1 MFTMFHG
8 FHLVEEYHKW
18 KKENRKEKNP
28 LPVKAI
34 KLLIAVAIPLFLW
47 LAPSSLY
54 GLPDI
59 NAVEHRVLAIFVFAA
74 LMWLFDAVP
83 AWTTSLV
90 VVVLLL
96 FCATNS
102 ALWFFQTDH
111 SGEKYSNLINNV
123 DILHCFADP
132 TIMLFI
138 GGFIIAIAATK
149 SGLDVKLAKVM
160 LAPFGTK
167 SENVLL
173 GFILVTAL
181 FSMFISNTATAA
193 MMLTFL
199 APVLSALPADGKGKI
214 GLALAIPTG
223 ANIGGMG
230 TPIGTPPNAIA
241 LKFLNDPDG
250 MNLGI
255 GFGKWMMAMVP
266 VTMILLFIAWLV
278 LKKLFPFKQKE
289 IHLKIESE
297 HQSTLKDKIV
307 YLTFFVTIL
316 LWLTDSITG
325 VNANVVAMLP
335 VGVLCMAGIIT
346 RRDLE
351 QLSWSILWMI
361 AGAFA
366 LGVAMKESGLA
377 NHLIEAV
384 PFASWPALA
393 VIIGSG
399 LLCYLMANFISHTAT
414 AALFVP
420 ILAIAG
426 STMTEQ
432 LVPYGGVSTLLIG
445 VAICSSVAMV
455 LPIST
460 PPNALADA
468 TGFIKQKY
476 MVTTGLIMGFFGLV
490 LGYLVLIFCGVNG
503 IF

>member
-1 MFTMFHG
+1 MFKNFHG
-8 FHLVEEYHKW
+8 FHLVESYHEW
-18 KKENRKEKNP
+18 KLNHRKNRNP
-28 LPVKAI
+28 LSMKALKI
-34 KLLIAVAIPLFLW
+34 FIASAVALFFW
-47 LAPSSLY
+47 IAPSALY
-54 GLPDI
+54 GLPTL
-59 NAVEHRVLAIFVFAA
+59 NPVEHRVIGIFAFAA
-74 LMWLFDAVP
+74 LMWLLEPVP

-96 FCATNS
+96 FCTSNS
-102 ALWFFQTDH
+102 GLWFMQAGAD
-111 SGEKYSNLINNV
+111 GVPYDNLV
-123 DILHCFADP
+123 SYKDILHCFADP

-149 SGLDVKLAKVM
+149 SGLDVKLARVM
-160 LAPFGTK
+160 LKPFGTK

-173 GFILVTAL
+173 GFILVTAV

-199 APVLSALPADGKGKI
+199 APVLKALPADGKGKI
-214 GLALAIPTG
+214 GLALAIPIG

-241 LKFLNDPDG
+241 LKFLKDTVDTQ
-250 MNLGI
+250 I
-255 GFGKWMMAMVP
+255 GFGQWMMVMVP
-266 VTMILLFIAWLV
+266 LTVVLLLIAWFV
-278 LKKLFPFKQKE
+278 LRTMFPFKQKT
-289 IHLKIESE
+289 IHLKIESAHE
-297 HQSTLKDKIV
+297 SSWRDIV
-307 YLTFFVTIL
+307 VYITFAVTIA

-335 VGVLCMAGIIT
+335 VGVLCVAGVIT
-346 RRDLE
+346 KRDLE
-351 QLSWSILWMI
+351 EISWSILWMI

-366 LGVAMKESGLA
+366 LGVALNKTGLA
-377 NHLIEAV
+377 AHMIEAI
-384 PFASWPALA
+384 PFGSWSPIV

-399 LLCYLMANFISHTAT
+399 LLCWLMANFISHTAT

-426 STMTEQ
+426 ESMGSQ
-432 LVPYGGVSTLLIG
+432 LDPVGGVTTLLIG
-445 VAICSSVAMV
+445 VAVCSSLAMV

-468 TGFIKQKY
+468 TGFIRQKD
-476 MVTTGLIMGFFGLV
+476 MVRTGLIMGVVGLV
-490 LGYLVLIFCGVNG
+490 LGYAVLILCGVNG